1 MTNKLNYKLDL
12 QMFAKVS
19 KIVFENKNGE
29 KTEVMSEGGS
39 SLKPQVVTDTLP
51 LPTIDSY
58 NNAQFYNYPS
68 NDKLDIL
75 MYNGVGGYFTEKDYD
90 WYNISNLTS
99 VSYNDKY
106 ILTISSRTNHNFKD
120 ITTDAQ
126 AYKTNFYDATFTGT
140 IINNDSSY
148 YGFGGNCG
156 KVTVNFDANTFT
168 FEQYTTAGESFVYED
183 YAYVT
188 TSTPNQY
195 KVIAMDYGNSEHDLY
210 LFDLVIDDNAKTMT
224 LLNKRLTTTIVLPTV
239 KPTKFYLSAFN
250 EAKIVVFNAITSTT
264 PMVVFDL
271 ENEKRIEISSYLS
284 NSRCINAYK
293 LNKPIDNFEYA
304 LILMSQDTTFSKRT
318 IEVILFNKGS
328 SITYKRI
335 LPSFKISNVI
345 QNTKNF
351 STGFSYYTRSST
363 NCCSSQFII
372 PYDSLDALLH
382 TTQYSYYKIETPQV
396 STNSYDLENLNA
408 IQLMSAENTY
418 QIPINKW
425 YQFIDDLINKDGT
438 TLTINGVTYSNFI
451 AKEDSTLSSKNCI
464 INLANY
470 SITITN

>member
-1 MTNKLNYKLDL
+1 MQYK
-12 QMFAKVS
+12 
-19 KIVFENKNGE
+19 KIEN
-29 KTEVMSEGGS
+29 GG
-39 SLKPQVVTDTLP
+39 LKSQIATDTLP
-51 LPTIDSY
+51 LPTTDNY

-90 WYNISNLTS
+90 WYNINNLTS

-106 ILTISSRTNHNFKD
+106 ILTISGKTNHNFKD

-126 AYKTNFYDATFTGT
+126 AYKTNFFDASFIGT
-140 IINNDSSY
+140 IINNDGSY
-148 YGFGGNCG
+148 YGFGSDKG
-156 KVTVNFDANTFT
+156 KVTVNFEANTFT
-168 FEQYTTAGESFVYED
+168 FEPYTVAGESLVYED

-195 KVIAMDYGNSEHDLY
+195 KVIAMDYSSSEY
-210 LFDLVIDDNAKTMT
+210 EFFLFDLVIDDNAKTMT
-224 LLNKRLTTTIVLPTV
+224 FSNKRLTTTIIPPSI
-239 KPTKFYLSAFN
+239 KPSKFYLSAFDK
-250 EAKIVVFNAITSTT
+250 AKIVVFTAITSST

-271 ENEKRIEISSYLS
+271 ENETRINISSYLT

-293 LNKPIDNFEYA
+293 LEKPIDGFEYA
-304 LILMSQDTTFSKRT
+304 LILMSQDTTFSERT

-328 SITYKRI
+328 SITYKRV

-345 QNTKNF
+345 QNTKDF
-351 STGFSYYTRSST
+351 STGFGYDTRSNT
-363 NCCSSQFII
+363 NCCSTQFII

-396 STNSYDLENLNA
+396 STNSYDLESLDA

-425 YQFIDDLINKDGT
+425 YRFIDDLINKDGT
-438 TLTINGVTYSNFI
+438 TLTINDVIYSNFI
-451 AKEDSTLSSKNCI
+451 AQEDNTLISKNCI
-464 INLANY
+464 INLTNY
-470 SITITN
+470 SITIKN